1 MYKSKIFPAI
11 FLGSTSTWV
20 REFTKNRVSEF
31 IDFDV
36 LFFHEIR
43 LAVNC
48 SFYPLLCAFIN
59 LDRHGRYISSFFSRN
74 RSVEHQIVIKF
85 EMPSQVRVVLK
96 MTTKSILYKKTH
108 KMTEVRK
115 QDKRFHVVCSCF
127 QNIWS
132 SYHIVLRQQQLQHA
146 QQINCLLL

>member
-1 MYKSKIFPAI
+1 MYNSKIFPAI

-20 REFTKNRVSEF
+20 REFTKNRVSDF

-59 LDRHGRYISSFFSRN
+59 LDRHGRYVVIFFQKSKCWASN
-74 RSVEHQIVIKF
+74 C
-85 EMPSQVRVVLK
+85 VRVVRT

-108 KMTEVRK
+108 KMTEVKK

-127 QNIWS
+127 RNIWS
-132 SYHIVLRQQQLQHA
+132 SHHIVLRQQQLEHA
-146 QQINCLLL
+146 QQINRLLL